1 MNTPMNVP
9 TNVPMN
15 MPINA
20 PTTGRPVQLQTKR
33 FLLRSMT
40 PNDPL
45 ERWISWLKDP
55 EVMGPLNTPVRA
67 LAADQV
73 RSYIAS
79 GDHYKRYL
87 IGIFDLATQVQI
99 GFFRLEVEPF
109 HRRAMFNVVIGEKSW
124 WGKGVVNEARE
135 ALLDE
140 LFNNRGIEKAVG
152 MPFARNFPAIFNFK
166 TQGWHHEGTL
176 RGHCFSSSGGPRL
189 DQYQFGLTKD
199 DWRSI
204 KKGNRTSRDR
214 EHNS

>member
-1 MNTPMNVP
+1 MNTPM
-9 TNVPMN
+9 NVPMN

-20 PTTGRPVQLQTKR
+20 PTTGPPVRLQTKR

-109 HRRAMFNVVIGEKSW
+109 HRRAIFNVVIGEKSW
-124 WGKGVVNEARE
+124 WGKGVVNETRE

-140 LFNNRGIEKAVG
+140 FFNNRGIEKVVG
-152 MPFARNFPAIFNFK
+152 MPFARNFPAIFNYK
-166 TQGWHHEGTL
+166 AQGWRHEGTY
-176 RGHCFSSSGGPRL
+176 RGYCTSTSGGPRL
-189 DQYQFGLTKD
+189 DQYVFGLTKD
-199 DWRSI
+199 DWRGI
-204 KKGNRTSRDR
+204 KKRNRTSRER